1 MSINTGLCWISAA
14 MSAPAEPA
22 ETRVAFLIHLL
33 KSPLMSLEGRI
44 TPVPSRFVGSCAWKC
59 SGRLALYVLHT
70 AAGPADHLYGPQRR
84 RWQQNRRWRKVFEYS
99 FLISP
104 RNDNFPPNASAIYFV
119 RMYAGGGRSL

>member
-22 ETRVAFLIHLL
+22 ETRVAFLIHRL

-59 SGRLALYVLHT
+59 PRRLALYVLH
-70 AAGPADHLYGPQRR
+70 APAGPADDLYGPQRR
-84 RWQQNRRWRKVFEYS
+84 WWHQNHRWRNLFGNSILV
-99 FLISP
+99 SP
-104 RNDNFPPNASAIYFV
+104 
-119 RMYAGGGRSL
+119 